1 MEKREPSDTVDGN
14 LNWSHHYREQ
24 YRSSLKTLKVELPYD
39 PTISLMG
46 VYPQKPIIQEDA
58 CIPVRFSALSVV
70 ARTWKQ
76 RKCPSTDEWI
86 SGVYIQCNIVAVVGV
101 QSPSRVWFFMTP
113 WTAASQ
119 DSLSFAISQSL
130 PKFMSIESVMSS
142 KHLTLCCPLSFCL
155 QSSPVSGSFLTC

>member
-24 YRSSLKTLKVELPYD
+24 HRSSLKTLKVELPYD

-101 QSPSRVWFFMTP
+101 QSPSRV
-113 WTAASQ
+113 
-119 DSLSFAISQSL
+119 
-130 PKFMSIESVMSS
+130 
-142 KHLTLCCPLSFCL
+142 
-155 QSSPVSGSFLTC
+155 